1 MFDIVSVMYTLLV
14 SPFQVTP
21 GDDFESERYLIT
33 VEAVRVSEK
42 PSENQPKKAEAA
54 AADRNGVKPGLL
66 PTRHLPVGLK
76 RKFTVWFCSRFF
88 FLSCIPE
95 CIIFHI

>member
-1 MFDIVSVMYTLLV
+1 MYLFKIKVFDIVCIMYTLLV

-33 VEAVRVSEK
+33 VEAVKLSEK

-54 AADRNGVKPGLL
+54 DRNGVKPALL
-66 PTRHLPVGLK
+66 PPRHLPVGLK

-88 FLSCIPE
+88 F
-95 CIIFHI
+95 F

>member
-21 GDDFESERYLIT
+21 GDDFESERYLIA

-54 AADRNGVKPGLL
+54 ATDRNGVKPGLL

-88 FLSCIPE
+88 FLSCVPE